1 MNGPLTRV
9 ACSGDLISR
18 SVVESIAREG
28 ARTVD
33 ATTARAFRALVR
45 LAPSTRGVHARALA
59 ETFSGSLASLLGY
72 DGSVA
77 RSTLEELVVEA
88 IRVGGAP
95 AAAWVTTP
103 FGEPLRVSRSVA
115 IASASRAG
123 LRWCLVT
130 NGLELALHDCARAHA
145 RRGLLFD
152 LRGCAADVRSL
163 QALLAIAGARS
174 LGPARGPCPLELQ
187 VARSEAELREVRAA
201 LQAGV
206 EAAAL
211 ELTDTLGRGRCQRAS
226 LEELFQQSLT
236 VVYRILFLRFAESRG
251 LVPVWHPTY
260 RRGYSIESLREALDG
275 DRNERGLWEALQ
287 AISRLAHHGARA
299 GDLLIVPFNGRLFS
313 PAHSPIVAGHTVPDA
328 SAAAVLRAL
337 TSREDRGGHRVAI
350 GYADLGVEQLGSIYE
365 RVLELSPERDPKTRQ
380 TLFCRSD
387 VRKATGSFYTPRS
400 LTEFIVRRTLDPLTR
415 QASSAQIL
423 SLKVLDA
430 AMGSGAFLVAAC
442 RELARAYE
450 EALMREGVAGAG
462 DWSPAD
468 RAGFRRL
475 VAQRCLYGVDLNP
488 MAVQLGRL
496 SLWLCSL
503 AADKPLTFLDHRLR
517 VGNSLLGA
525 SPGDVTARA
534 PGAARKQRPGTATL
548 FDDDLMVA
556 VGRAIDIRRAL
567 AEIPDD
573 SVAQVHEKEARLA
586 ALDSRAGPISTWRR
600 LCDLWCAC
608 WFWPDE
614 AAAPG
619 PAEFGAMCDV
629 LRGDDS
635 HAPRALADR
644 LDQATRLA
652 GERRFFHWRLEFPE
666 AFVDDG
672 FDAVIGNP
680 PWDMIRGSQLLR
692 QTLRFTRGSGIYR
705 LQSSGHANLYQL
717 FLERVLQLAKPG
729 GRVGLVLPWGFATD
743 HGSAELRRHVL
754 DRCTVDDL
762 VALDNRREIFPVH
775 RALKF
780 CVLFLRS
787 DGSSDGVRYRAAVD
801 DPDDLEDTSLGH
813 QSRRVELSRGFLSV
827 LSGPSLS
834 IPYLSSPAE
843 VPLLEHLLRAG
854 RAAADPGG
862 WGLQFSRE
870 LNASDDRCLFT
881 EDNPGYPVI
890 SGRHIEPF
898 KVNPSLSSLRISP
911 QLAVERLGRAVN
923 RPRLAYRDV
932 AGAGNR
938 VTLIAAIVPP
948 HVVTTHTLFCLRT
961 RLDADEQLFLCAV
974 LNSYVANY
982 LVRTRV
988 GTHVT
993 VALVHALPI
1002 PRPRRDS
1009 ATFTHIVSLARK
1021 GDSPELQAALA
1032 ALYGLD
1038 ESMFHTVLATF
1049 PLIAASERSA
1059 AGAALQAQRAI

>member
-1 MNGPLTRV
+1 MNDPLTRI

-18 SVVESIAREG
+18 SVVESIAREWDG
-28 ARTVD
+28 LVD
-33 ATTARAFRALVR
+33 ASLARGFRALVR

-59 ETFSGSLASLLGY
+59 ETFSGSLAALLEY
-72 DGSVA
+72 DRSSA
-77 RSTLEELVVEA
+77 RATMNELVVEA
-88 IRVGGAP
+88 IQVGSAP

-103 FGEPLRVSRSVA
+103 FGEPLRPARSA
-115 IASASRAG
+115 AMAWASRAG

-163 QALLAIAGARS
+163 QALVAIAGARS
-174 LGPARGPCPLELQ
+174 LSPARGPCPLELL
-187 VARSEAELREVRAA
+187 VARSEADLREVRAA

-211 ELTDTLGRGRCQRAS
+211 ELTDTLDRGGCRRRAS

-260 RRGYSIESLREALDG
+260 RRGYSIESLREALDR
-275 DRNERGLWEALQ
+275 DRDERGVWDALQ

-299 GDLLIVPFNGRLFS
+299 GDLSVVPFNGRLFS
-313 PAHSPIVAGHTVPDA
+313 PEHSPILAGVSVPDA

-337 TSREDRGGHRVAI
+337 TSREDRSGRRVTI

-365 RVLELSPERDPKTRQ
+365 RVLEFSPERDPRTQQ
-380 TLFCRSD
+380 TLFRRSD
-387 VRKATGSFYTPRS
+387 ARKATGSFYTPRS
-400 LTEFIVRRTLDPLTR
+400 LTEFIVRRTLEPLTR

-423 SLKVLDA
+423 CLKVLDA

-442 RELARAYE
+442 RELAHAYE
-450 EALMREGVAGAG
+450 EALMREGAPGAG

-475 VAQRCLYGVDLNP
+475 VAQRCVYGVDLNP

-517 VGNSLLGA
+517 VGNSVLGA
-525 SPGDVTARA
+525 SPDDVTARA
-534 PGAARKQRPGTATL
+534 PGTKRAGTPTL
-548 FDDDLMVA
+548 FSDDLMEA
-556 VGRAIDIRRAL
+556 VGRAIDMRRAL

-573 SVAQVHEKEARLA
+573 SAAQVHEKEAMLA
-586 ALDSRAGPISTWRR
+586 VLDSRGGPISTWRR

-608 WFWPDE
+608 WFWPE
-614 AAAPG
+614 ESAAPG
-619 PAEFGAMCDV
+619 AAEFGAMCDL
-629 LRGDDS
+629 LRGDGS
-635 HAPRALADR
+635 HSPRALAER

-666 AFVDDG
+666 AFADGG

-680 PWDMIRGSQLLR
+680 PWDMVRGSQPLR
-692 QTLRFTRGSGIYR
+692 QTVRFTRDSGIYR

-717 FLERVLQLAKPG
+717 FLERILQFAKPG

-743 HGSAELRRHVL
+743 HGSAELRRYLL
-754 DRCTVDDL
+754 DRCTVNDL
-762 VALDNRREIFPVH
+762 VALDNRRGIFPVH

-780 CVLFLRS
+780 CALFFRN
-787 DGSSDGVRYRAAVD
+787 DGRSDGVRYRAPVD
-801 DPDDLEDTSLGH
+801 DPDDLEDARRS
-813 QSRRVELSRGFLSV
+813 QRSQRVELSRGLLSA

-834 IPYLSSPAE
+834 IPYLSSSAE
-843 VPLLEHLLRAG
+843 VPLLEHLTRAG
-854 RAAADPGG
+854 PSAADPKG
-862 WGLQFSRE
+862 WGVRFSRE
-870 LNASDDRCLFT
+870 LNASDDKLLFT
-881 EDNPGYPVI
+881 EGNTGYPVI

-898 KVNPSLSSLRISP
+898 KANPSSSTLRISP
-911 QLAVERLGRAVN
+911 KLATERLGAAVN

-932 AGAGNR
+932 AAAGNR
-938 VTLIAAIVPP
+938 LTLIAAIVPP
-948 HVVTTHTLFCLRT
+948 HCVTTHTLFCLKT

-1009 ATFTHIVSLARK
+1009 AAFAHIVSLAQK
-1021 GDSPELQAALA
+1021 GDSPELQAAVA
-1032 ALYGLD
+1032 ALYRLD
-1038 ESMFHTVLATF
+1038 GALFDSVLATF
-1049 PLIAASERSA
+1049 PLVAASERTA
-1059 AGAALQAQRAI
+1059 ARAALKAQPAI